1 MATKEQN
8 TESMSNAIEVLKQI
22 ATGPATPKTIKKSV
36 TDLIADLESSEY
48 SMAVRAANAL
58 SMLEDIT
65 QDPNMPSFVRT
76 TMWQVVAKLDGI
88 KE

>member
-8 TESMSNAIEVLKQI
+8 AESMSNAIEVLKQI
-22 ATGPATPKTIKKSV
+22 ASSPATPKTIKKSV
-36 TDLIADLESSEY
+36 TDLIADLGSGEY